1 LLDGELFEGELF
13 GGELFGGEL
22 FGGELF
28 EGAESD
34 GGTLGS
40 LQALP
45 RQIAIEASA
54 SLSDWFLRIGLAAF
68 RQLFMNLIGQSREA
82 GVW

>member
-13 GGELFGGEL
+13 G
-22 FGGELF
+22 
-28 EGAESD
+28 GAESD

-54 SLSDWFLRIGLAAF
+54 SRSDWFLRIGLAEF

-82 GVW
+82 GFW

>member
-1 LLDGELFEGELF
+1 MLDGEFVES
-13 GGELFGGEL
+13 EL

-54 SLSDWFLRIGLAAF
+54 SLSDWFLRIGLVAF